1 MQIIRP
7 MHTRKSQPLGN
18 LGQMTIYRDEVFVF
32 ANELRGKGF
41 SEEKPLVATACQQ
54 SVFSD
59 NLRASSSSTP
69 RYRIVLSSFEC
80 PSKICTALIFFVLA
94 YIKVALVRRME

>member
-1 MQIIRP
+1 MSIYSE
-7 MHTRKSQPLGN
+7 SQW
-18 LGQMTIYRDEVFVF
+18 
-32 ANELRGKGF
+32 GKGF

-80 PSKICTALIFFVLA
+80 PSKICTALMFYNEERNYQGLNGLPSEEIYFSKQRYA
-94 YIKVALVRRME
+94 A

>member
-32 ANELRGKGF
+32 ANELRGKGVF
-41 SEEKPLVATACQQ
+41 AVITQCPLT
-54 SVFSD
+54 
-59 NLRASSSSTP
+59 
-69 RYRIVLSSFEC
+69 
-80 PSKICTALIFFVLA
+80 
-94 YIKVALVRRME
+94 

>member
-1 MQIIRP
+1 MPPEITLTLEDVDQYLAWK
-7 MHTRKSQPLGN
+7 HDQVEVLN
-18 LGQMTIYRDEVFVF
+18 LFWGT
-32 ANELRGKGF
+32 GF
-41 SEEKPLVATACQQ
+41 SGEKPATDPISQQ

-80 PSKICTALIFFVLA
+80 PSKICTALMFFVLA
-94 YIKVALVRRME
+94 

>member
-32 ANELRGKGF
+32 ANELRGTN
-41 SEEKPLVATACQQ
+41 EPEKHNQG
-54 SVFSD
+54 
-59 NLRASSSSTP
+59 
-69 RYRIVLSSFEC
+69 
-80 PSKICTALIFFVLA
+80 
-94 YIKVALVRRME
+94 